1 METCDYFS
9 PGRYEYQAPP
19 RLEKNTPVYLEGAIF
34 LIYTHIGTL
43 HTHTLAHSGR
53 LGSVF
58 LFEDPLPSNVVQHV
72 YTLGPS
78 YYGSFQ
84 APVLQDRVS
93 KHSFNLTDLLYH
105 NLLCTFT
112 HCMID

>member
-1 METCDYFS
+1 M
-9 PGRYEYQAPP
+9 
-19 RLEKNTPVYLEGAIF
+19 
-34 LIYTHIGTL
+34 
-43 HTHTLAHSGR
+43 HTRTLAHADR

-84 APVLQDRVS
+84 APVLQDRVGA
-93 KHSFNLTDLLYH
+93 H
-105 NLLCTFT
+105 NVWFT
-112 HCMID
+112 GYIYY

>member
-1 METCDYFS
+1 M
-9 PGRYEYQAPP
+9 
-19 RLEKNTPVYLEGAIF
+19 
-34 LIYTHIGTL
+34 
-43 HTHTLAHSGR
+43 HTLTLVLTDR

-78 YYGSFQ
+78 YYGAFQ

-93 KHSFNLTDLLYH
+93 QPYVCYYLDWYTSLNLELSLAIIHT
-105 NLLCTFT
+105 
-112 HCMID
+112 